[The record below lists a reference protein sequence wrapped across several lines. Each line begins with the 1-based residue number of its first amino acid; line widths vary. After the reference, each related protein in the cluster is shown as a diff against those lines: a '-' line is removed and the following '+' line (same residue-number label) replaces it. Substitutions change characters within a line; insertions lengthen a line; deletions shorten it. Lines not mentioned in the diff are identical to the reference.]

1 MRTLRQDVAYA
12 LRVLRANPAFI
23 ARCPLPAARCP
34 LPAARCPLPA
44 ARYSARSALTGS
56 ARVARN
62 AGA

>member
-34 LPAARCPLPA
+34 LPAAR
-44 ARYSARSALTGS
+44 YSARSALTGS